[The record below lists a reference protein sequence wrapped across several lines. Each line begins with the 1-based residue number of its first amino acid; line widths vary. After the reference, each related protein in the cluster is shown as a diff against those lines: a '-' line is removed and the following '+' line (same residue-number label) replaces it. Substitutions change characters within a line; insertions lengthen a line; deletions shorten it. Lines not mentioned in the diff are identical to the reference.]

1 MTRIHCLSTVDL
13 DRVFE
18 VDHLPAHDEKLFAS
32 AFHEGAGGQ
41 GVFVARAL
49 AALGAPVTYHG
60 SVGDDLAGAGLIAE
74 LKAVPGLAVEFAR
87 LKGIKTANCAI
98 LVDKTGE
105 KAIVLAPIAR
115 ELVESLGEGLEAA
128 GGDIVTANFFDPA
141 QIQRVF
147 SRVRADGATTI
158 LDMEI
163 TGIGIFGWEAA
174 FASMA
179 AADIV
184 CTNQPT
190 LDAWSKREGLA
201 GDRLD
206 RAARFAAAI
215 AVSGQRV
222 CVTLGAEGVLV
233 ADGVRLEHVPAVPVK
248 PQNTTGAGDTFLAGL
263 AFGLHR
269 GDDLFAAA
277 RFATR
282 VAADFLGHG
291 KVDRDRLGL

>member
-18 VDHLPAHDEKLFAS
+18 VDHLPGHDEKLFAT

-74 LKAVPGLAVEFAR
+74 LQAVPGLAVEIQR
-87 LKGIKTANCAI
+87 LPGIATANCAI

-115 ELVESLGEGLEAA
+115 ELVMSLGDRLEVAP
-128 GGDIVTANFFDPA
+128 GDIVTANFFDPC
-141 QIQRVF
+141 QIERVF
-147 SRVRADGATTI
+147 QRVRAAGATTI
-158 LDMEI
+158 IDMEV
-163 TGIGIFGWEAA
+163 TGIGIFGWDAA
-174 FASMA
+174 FATMA

-190 LDAWSKREGLA
+190 LDAWSRRA
-201 GDRLD
+201 GHTGERLS
-206 RAARFAAAI
+206 RAALFAAAI

-233 ADGVRLEHVPAVPVK
+233 VDGSRIEHHPAVPVK
-248 PQNTTGAGDTFLAGL
+248 PLNTTGAGDTFLAGL

-277 RFATR
+277 PFATR
-282 VAADFLGHG
+282 VAADFLAHG
-291 KVDRDRLGL
+291 KVDRTRLGL